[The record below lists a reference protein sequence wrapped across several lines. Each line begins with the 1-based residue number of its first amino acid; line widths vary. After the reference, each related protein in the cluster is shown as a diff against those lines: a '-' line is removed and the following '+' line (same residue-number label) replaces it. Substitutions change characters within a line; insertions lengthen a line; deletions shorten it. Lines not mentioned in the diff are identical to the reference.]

1 MTHPIAQLLRQLA
14 DAIDGASTTPVGTI
28 IAAAGES
35 PEDRRKRLARDRK
48 RRQRDKSV
56 TYVTPSSVTERD
68 TSGVSVTLKQRDGVT
83 QRDAA
88 SVTERDNVTNVTRVT
103 KRDRKRDSVTVTV
116 PEPLDTPAFHA
127 AWQSWLD
134 YRKERRLK
142 PWVSATIRATF
153 AEMVAWGEPLTLA
166 AIKHSI
172 AKGYQGIYPP
182 TTGIGPTGRK
192 LTPVEEARAKRAADT
207 DWSDYRSEAAQ

>member
-1 MTHPIAQLLRQLA
+1 MSLYDVIVETSESQTRDSEKVEKTKTKGAELA
-14 DAIDGASTTPVGTI
+14 VDSDAR
-28 IAAAGES
+28 E
-35 PEDRRKRLARDRK
+35 
-48 RRQRDKSV
+48 
-56 TYVTPSSVTERD
+56 
-68 TSGVSVTLKQRDGVT
+68 
-83 QRDAA
+83 